1 MIKIL
6 NLTDRQQ
13 FLDMMYEI
21 DTVMGQPM
29 DTVGS
34 LTGRSRRQILSDYLI
49 DSWLQYPDSVTRRN
63 IGWFHNDE
71 LKAVLF
77 QDFSKTVKAW
87 SISYYFSSCG
97 NLLGRQAGGECL
109 DFALTE
115 AERLNYYE
123 YYRVIEASKY
133 KAFDRYAISKLR
145 HRYELVLD
153 ETVPAHEKPM
163 TSLSWNWLFEGSA
176 KSIDTVI
183 VKGLLKQEFRPNTI

>member
-6 NLTDRQQ
+6 NLSDRQQ

-29 DTVGS
+29 DTVSS

-49 DSWLQYPDSVTRRN
+49 DSWLQYPNSVTRRN

-77 QDFSKTVKAW
+77 QDF
-87 SISYYFSSCG
+87 
-97 NLLGRQAGGECL
+97 
-109 DFALTE
+109 
-115 AERLNYYE
+115 
-123 YYRVIEASKY
+123 YRVIEASKY

-176 KSIDTVI
+176 KGIDTVI